1 VPPKSTSISIK
12 TRERATSQ
20 IAGKYVPVQFGLFA
34 GDFLLPLTSTDLN

>member
-1 VPPKSTSISIK
+1 VPPKTTSISIK